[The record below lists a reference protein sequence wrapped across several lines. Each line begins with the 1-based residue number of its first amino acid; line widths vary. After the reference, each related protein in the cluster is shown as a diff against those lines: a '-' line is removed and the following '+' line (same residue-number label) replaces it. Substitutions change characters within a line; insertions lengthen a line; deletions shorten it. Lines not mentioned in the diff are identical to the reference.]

1 MMGALTALLLLLL
14 TARLL
19 TGRLILPAKAY
30 TVLSFAGLTAYIVF
44 LLASGSHFSRPRG
57 GLAAVWDQWVMIA
70 RYLLPLVSGLLG
82 WTALRSFWRW
92 CFLGAGIGLFLLPW
106 VALLVVY

>member
-1 MMGALTALLLLLL
+1 MDNYFWLQMMGALTALLLLLL

-30 TVLSFAGLTAYIVF
+30 SVLSFAGLTAYIVF

-57 GLAAVWDQWVMIA
+57 GLGAVWDQWVA
-70 RYLLPLVSGLLG
+70 VAPRGG
-82 WTALRSFWRW
+82 HWTAHPAVCRSPRTVLGRRW
-92 CFLGAGIGLFLLPW
+92 AC
-106 VALLVVY
+106 